1 MLVVI
6 WLPKMIQNERSD
18 GGGEDGLF
26 RLITSQ
32 NADYAFEL
40 EGIGLVANDRS
51 TSLMD
56 YLSTNFGA
64 GFTPRKPCREKVTPP
79 AQRLLH
85 ILLTDH

>member
-1 MLVVI
+1 
-6 WLPKMIQNERSD
+6 MIQSERSD

-79 AQRLLH
+79 A
-85 ILLTDH
+85 